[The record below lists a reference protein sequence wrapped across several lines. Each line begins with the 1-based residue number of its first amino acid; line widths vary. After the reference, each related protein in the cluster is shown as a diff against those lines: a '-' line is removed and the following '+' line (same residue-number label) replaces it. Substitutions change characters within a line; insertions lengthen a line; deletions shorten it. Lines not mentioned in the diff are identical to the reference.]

1 MKKVWAIFSV
11 TIFSVAIFF
20 GISFAIE
27 PSEVQVYEIG
37 KGLIGGKP
45 FEFGLEGRNS
55 ERTKEDLIEVAK
67 NIAAQN
73 DYACLLVQDLKTTQ
87 QKSLQYK
94 GESCKI
100 KGNECRSEK
109 GNLVMGFTMIQWC
122 MKKNN

>member
-1 MKKVWAIFSV
+1 MRKVSVISVV

-20 GISFAIE
+20 VSFAIE

-55 ERTKEDLIEVAK
+55 QRTKKDLIGVAK

-122 MKKNN
+122 MKKG